1 MELAERRAESAEDI
15 AAAAMAP
22 RPAMEMYAGQR

>member
-1 MELAERRAESAEDI
+1 MEPAERRAESAEDI

-22 RPAMEMYAGQR
+22 KPAMEMYAGQR